1 MKKILL
7 IAALSAACLTMSA
20 QQKGDM
26 AVGGVIGI
34 SGGSSTTKATVA
46 GNSTSTT
53 SPAATTLTF
62 NPEFSYFAADR
73 LELSIG
79 VSYDMLRSQSG
90 TSNDKKLFTTR
101 NLAMLTL
108 GVNYYLPLV
117 DGAPLYY
124 TPGISLGFGGGS
136 TVRQTSASSKTT
148 TSIPFAM
155 GIDLELGKIEFKPLD
170 FLGIYVNLLDLNIS
184 NVTRTDT
191 VGNEEIKYSST
202 DFTAS
207 MNYGITAGVK
217 YYF

>member
-34 SGGSSTTKATVA
+34 SGGSSTTKTTIA

-53 SPAATTLTF
+53 SPAATMLTF
-62 NPEFSYFAADR
+62 SPEFSYFAADR

-79 VSYDMLRSQSG
+79 VSYDMQRSQSG
-90 TSNDKKLFTTR
+90 TSNDRKLFTTR

-117 DGAPLYY
+117 DGASFYY

-184 NVTRTDT
+184 NITRTDT

-207 MNYGITAGVK
+207 LNYGITAGVK